1 MKSISMTS
9 TQNNL
14 ERLDPLSPTERSKRM
29 SLIRNK
35 DTKPE
40 MAVRRLVH
48 SMGYRYRLHRKDL
61 PGQPDLVFPGK
72 RKVIFVHGCFW
83 HRHPG
88 CKNDRP
94 PKTRA
99 GFWLPKLKSNRRR
112 DLSNQSK
119 LRELGW
125 DFLIIWECELK
136 NDVNLN
142 HSIIEFL
149 GSRK

>member
-1 MKSISMTS
+1 MPSPLA
-9 TQNNL
+9 NL

-29 SLIRNK
+29 SLIKNK

-40 MAVRRLVH
+40 MVVRRLTH
-48 SMGYRYRLHRKDL
+48 SMGYRYRLHKKDL
-61 PGQPDLVFPGK
+61 PGCPDLAFTGR

-99 GFWLPKLKSNRRR
+99 DFWLPKLKSNRMR
-112 DLSNQSK
+112 DLKNQNK
-119 LRELGW
+119 LRETGW
-125 DFLIIWECELK
+125 NILVVWECELNNTEVLADK
-136 NDVNLN
+136 ITN
-142 HSIIEFL
+142 FL
-149 GSRK
+149 GARK